1 MKRYKELK
9 YNNKVFTE
17 QSEIKE
23 ILFKEGF
30 QWFLDCE
37 MEDVRIEISKKHLIF
52 NSGTFFNGTW
62 KYGVFRDGVWKYGTW
77 EGGVWWNGKWYDGI
91 WKSGHIYDGKFYH
104 GKIESGKIFGGEFYN
119 IEISKDVIKVEKK
132 EDIRQQNDQIPQ
144 GEKISENMKTKKRN
158 VKSFNEFK
166 INEEFDETELYPE
179 LTSDEFVPIGKDEII
194 SNRVTS
200 EFVPPIEDDIP
211 PDSEDYNPDE
221 NPFIEDEDESP
232 IDEIPTEDDFEDLP
246 PKPVNPI
253 DRAEQWKNLSSN
265 PGGRKIFKTMN
276 DYLNSIGVDTT
287 KHEETPDKIPSTG
300 KGIRRKK

>member
-9 YNNKVFTE
+9 YNKKVFTE
-17 QSEIKE
+17 QWEIKE

-37 MEDVRIEISKKHLIF
+37 MEDVRIEITKSHLIF

-77 EGGVWWNGKWYDGI
+77 EGGVWYNGKWYDGVF
-91 WKSGHIYDGKFYH
+91 KSGYIYDGKFHH

-166 INEEFDETELYPE
+166 VNEEELSSWDLE
-179 LTSDEFVPIGKDEII
+179 MGDLEKGDLK

-232 IDEIPTEDDFEDLP
+232 PIDEIPTENDFEDLP

-253 DRAEQWKNLSSN
+253 DRVEQWKNLSSN

-287 KHEETPDKIPSTG
+287 KHEETPDRIPST